1 MHFTEFRVPN
11 CAVPYRRV
19 CCDTAQVLLEWQE
32 TSVQQRCDGFC
43 EIEALPVKNENRKE
57 TLQKQ
62 GSKGKEEF
70 RRKEGKGGK
79 KGVSRRTNKPKKE

>member
-1 MHFTEFRVPN
+1 M
-11 CAVPYRRV
+11 
-19 CCDTAQVLLEWQE
+19 LEWQKA
-32 TSVQQRCDGFC
+32 SVQQRRDGFC
-43 EIEALPVKNENRKE
+43 GIGALPVKNVNWKE

-62 GSKGKEEF
+62 GSRGKEEF